1 MRFDDETNR
10 IDGKWKFFKEVWCN
24 LQGQYMHIVADLS
37 QTNLKGKFYYQT
49 IASLAII
56 GSDYDRPTAIPTSID
71 IFASESM
78 KIEIGAVRSL
88 HTIGN
93 VLDIKL
99 RQKVGSEL
107 SFATL
112 VTGSPSVLTL
122 APPISAKGSY
132 EVILESYD

>member
-1 MRFDDETNR
+1 MT
-10 IDGKWKFFKEVWCN
+10 IVIGEV
-24 LQGQYMHIVADLS
+24 
-37 QTNLKGKFYYQT
+37 
-49 IASLAII
+49 
-56 GSDYDRPTAIPTSID
+56 
-71 IFASESM
+71 E
-78 KIEIGAVRSL
+78 SL

-93 VLDIKL
+93 VLDRKL

-122 APPISAKGSY
+122 APPATAKGSY